1 MNINVN
7 DELGAT
13 SLSDDIAFIASRLGI
28 DPVTREGHIDHD
40 RFVRAIE
47 KHYADLEGVH
57 SALQTRA
64 AELRD
69 KAADIAKREALVTKR
84 ESAIDAVERLV
95 TLKGKVSKFSFFR
108 SK

>member
-1 MNINVN
+1 MNIN
-7 DELGAT
+7 DELGVK
-13 SLSDDIAFIASRLGI
+13 SLSEDIAFIASRLGI
-28 DPVTREGHIDHD
+28 DPVTPEGNIDHD

-69 KAADIAKREALVTKR
+69 KAISVAKREASVTKR
-84 ESAIDAVERLV
+84 EASIDAVERLV